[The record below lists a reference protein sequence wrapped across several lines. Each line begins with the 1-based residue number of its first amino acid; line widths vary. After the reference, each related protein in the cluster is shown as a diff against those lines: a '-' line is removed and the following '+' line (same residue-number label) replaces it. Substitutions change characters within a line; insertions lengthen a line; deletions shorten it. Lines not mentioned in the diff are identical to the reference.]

1 MRLTPSQRQAL
12 NIEKHIC
19 VTAGAGSGKTTVLV
33 ERYLKILREGNADP
47 QEIVAIT
54 FTDKAAAEM
63 KERIIEELSLHEE
76 RERSEQDNPLQG
88 LREKMSTAHIS
99 TIHAFCSRI
108 LREFPFQAGVP
119 ANFSILQG
127 IDQKLLLQE
136 TVKKT
141 LRDIATDEEDK
152 HRDAFTRLL
161 QRYGGQQKLVD
172 LLSTMINQR
181 DALEHLMQEIY
192 RHPND
197 TEIRGALQKRVRERQ
212 QEIQE
217 RLMSTIDLPEFF
229 RCLKTILQVARGKK
243 ADGTKNLIQQLEG
256 QYETHLNAPEVP
268 NLLKEIA
275 RLITTGEN
283 KNTKIATQSF
293 LPKSIDRTA
302 IADDIDFLVATSK
315 KIKNIPIL
323 EKEKDDKTDDVETD
337 DEAKAN
343 EVETGDDFLLS
354 TIHDLLKL
362 YTRISKA
369 YRTAKLSQGKLDF
382 TDLQLKT
389 RDLVRNNAE
398 IRQKLVSRHKYYMV
412 DEYQDT
418 NELQYELVMLLT
430 NELTAANLFIVGD
443 PKQSIYAFRG
453 ADVRVFTKTKEKIVD
468 NGGDDI
474 RLTENFR
481 SLRDTVGFVNYF
493 FNHLMGDGKETEFE
507 VEYEALTQA
516 RPVNTN
522 GSVEILL
529 GKQDEDLADEYS
541 LIAHHIKSMKTNA
554 ETIYKRG
561 TSEEG
566 RSQEAEHPIAYGD
579 IAILIRSRR
588 HLPDIENALLEAD
601 IPYLTTG
608 GVGFYQR
615 QEIYDI
621 WNYLNFLNDPKEN
634 ETSLAAILRGPAF
647 GISDTEL
654 YEISLQKGENF
665 WEQAQNYQDRSHNL
679 HTAIATLKKHKQF
692 AHRMPVNQLIVTIV
706 NETGMIGTLKTG
718 KQGQQRW
725 VNYQKLLEHA
735 RNFDGDET
743 KQILPDFIEFLD
755 ILIEEERREGQAPVE
770 ASSGA
775 VQIMTI
781 HASKGK
787 QFPVVILPRLDRKG
801 QTDREPFI
809 DEAFGIGFSP
819 LNPDKDYSKTE
830 PDIVTHMKN
839 RTNEKEIAEKKRLF
853 YVGTTR
859 ACDRLILSGTL
870 SDSGKPQQIL
880 EWLYKH
886 LDIDEEDRL
895 LELPVSLEVFTGN
908 SKNTESFQLQ
918 IPIHQGVT
926 ETESI
931 DEISDETTPV
941 DFPELPRKPELTGTS
956 AAFSV
961 SELANYARCPL
972 RYQLQNVLQI
982 PTNGQETP
990 DVDED
995 EINAA
1000 LRSTLARIRQQSDI
1014 ENLDTTI
1021 DKVLQTSHPAGVEE
1035 GTTQVTKTL
1044 RKHANNFINSELG
1057 ETALSASTVQVN
1069 QHIHAD
1075 INGHIVD
1082 GTFDRLFKDET
1093 GNYQIINFKTDA
1105 AQNLDT
1111 PDPEMELYSLLLHRC
1126 YPNQST
1132 VTINIFFTEH
1142 GQSEPR
1148 HFSSAQLQELQKQWE
1163 KKILALQRGVYEK
1176 NLEHCCS
1183 CPYADSDGQC
1193 LIREA

>member
-1 MRLTPSQRQAL
+1 MVSDSDKKMRLTPSQQQAL
-12 NIEKHIC
+12 NTDKHIC

-63 KERIIEELSLHEE
+63 KERIIEELSLQEE
-76 RERSEQDNPLQG
+76 RDGSEQENSLQG
-88 LREKMSTAHIS
+88 FREKMSTAHIS

-136 TVKKT
+136 TLKET
-141 LRDIATDEEDK
+141 LKDIATNEEDK
-152 HRDAFTRLL
+152 HRDELTRLL

-181 DALEHLMQEIY
+181 DTLEHLMQEIY
-192 RHPND
+192 KNPND
-197 TEIRGALQKRVRERQ
+197 REIRGVLQERVHERKQQIRERL
-212 QEIQE
+212 I
-217 RLMSTIDLPEFF
+217 STIDIPEFI
-229 RCLKTILQVARGKK
+229 RCLNTVLQVASGKNAEAVK
-243 ADGTKNLIQQLEG
+243 DLTQELKTLHG
-256 QYETHLNAPEVP
+256 QHLDLTGAL
-268 NLLKEIA
+268 NLLTDTA
-275 RLITTGEN
+275 YLITTARNDIAKRDFLGNRVTTTGIEAETNFLASTAKKIKAAPPIENN
-283 KNTKIATQSF
+283 KNT
-293 LPKSIDRTA
+293 
-302 IADDIDFLVATSK
+302 ADE
-315 KIKNIPIL
+315 N
-323 EKEKDDKTDDVETD
+323 ETD
-337 DEAKAN
+337 
-343 EVETGDDFLLS
+343 DDFLLS
-354 TIHDLLKL
+354 TIHDLLTL
-362 YTRISKA
+362 YIQISRA

-382 TDLQLKT
+382 ADLQLKT
-389 RDLVRNNAE
+389 RDLLRNNKE

-430 NELTAANLFIVGD
+430 NELKAANLFIVGD

-453 ADVRVFTKTKEKIVD
+453 ADVRVFTKTKEKITD

-493 FNHLMGDGKETEFE
+493 FNDSMGDGKETEFE
-507 VEYEALTQA
+507 VAYEALTQA
-516 RPVNTN
+516 RPIKSN
-522 GSVEILL
+522 GTVEILL
-529 GKQDEDLADEYS
+529 GKQGDDLADEYS
-541 LIAHHIKSMKTNA
+541 LIAHHIKSMKANA

-561 TSEEG
+561 KDG
-566 RSQEAEHPIAYGD
+566 QEAEYPIAYGD
-579 IAILIRSRR
+579 IAILIQART
-588 HLPDIENALLEAD
+588 HLPNIENALLEAD

-621 WNYLNFLNDPKEN
+621 WNYLNFLNNPTEN
-634 ETSLAAILRGPAF
+634 QTSLAAVLRGPAF

-654 YEISLQKGENF
+654 YEISLRKEKKF
-665 WEQAQNYQDRSHNL
+665 WDQVQNYQDPSHHL
-679 HTAIATLKKHKQF
+679 RTAISTLKRHLQF
-692 AHRMPVNQLIVTIV
+692 ARRMPVNQLIVTIV

-735 RNFDGDET
+735 RNFDGDEA
-743 KQILPDFIEFLD
+743 KQILPGFIEFLD
-755 ILIEEERREGQAPVE
+755 ILIEEERREGQAPIE
-770 ASSGA
+770 ANSGA

-809 DEAFGIGFSP
+809 DEVFGIGFSP

-830 PDIVTHMKN
+830 PNIVTHMKN
-839 RTNEKEIAEKKRLF
+839 RANEKEIAEKKRLF

-870 SDSGKPQQIL
+870 PAINVLG
-880 EWLYKH
+880 WLYEY
-886 LDIDEEDRL
+886 LNIDEEDRL

-908 SKNTESFQLQ
+908 SKNFESFQLQ
-918 IPIHQGVT
+918 IPIHQSLT
-926 ETESI
+926 ETASA
-931 DEISDETTPV
+931 DEISDEAIPV
-941 DFPELPRKPELTGTS
+941 DFPELPRKLEPTGTS

-961 SELANYARCPL
+961 PELANYARCPL
-972 RYQLQNVLQI
+972 RYQLQDVLQI
-982 PTNGQETP
+982 PTNGHETP
-990 DVDED
+990 DSDADERD
-995 EINAA
+995 AA
-1000 LRSTLARIRQQSDI
+1000 LRYILSRIRRQSDI

-1021 DKVLQTSHPAGVEE
+1021 DQALENYPEI
-1035 GTTQVTKTL
+1035 TTQSKATL
-1044 RKHANNFINSELG
+1044 RKHAHNFINSELG
-1057 ETALSASTVQVN
+1057 ETAFSASTVQVN
-1069 QHIHAD
+1069 QNIHAD
-1075 INGHIVD
+1075 INGHILD
-1082 GTFDRLFKDET
+1082 GRFDRLFKDEI
-1093 GNYQIINFKTDA
+1093 GNYQVINYKTDGIQSFEA
-1105 AQNLDT
+1105 SR
-1111 PDPEMELYSLLLHRC
+1111 PEMELYSLLIHKLH
-1126 YPNQST
+1126 PNQLT
-1132 VTINIFFTEH
+1132 VTIHLFFTEH
-1142 GQSEPR
+1142 GRWEQM
-1148 HFSSAQLQELQKQWE
+1148 HFSTAQLQETQEQWQE
-1163 KKILALQRGVYEK
+1163 KILALQRGVYEK

-1193 LIREA
+1193 IITEEKK

>member
-1 MRLTPSQRQAL
+1 MRLTPNQRQAL
-12 NIEKHIC
+12 SIDKHIC

-33 ERYLKILREGNADP
+33 ERYLKILREGNVTP

-63 KERIIEELSLHEE
+63 KERIIEELSLQEKPE
-76 RERSEQDNPLQG
+76 GSEADNSLQG
-88 LREKMSTAHIS
+88 FREKMSTAHIS

-141 LRDIATDEEDK
+141 LKDIATNEEDE
-152 HRDAFTRLL
+152 HRDALTRLL
-161 QRYGGQQKLVD
+161 RRYGGQQKLAD

-192 RHPND
+192 KNPND
-197 TEIRGALQKRVRERQ
+197 TEIRGTLQERVRERQ
-212 QEIQE
+212 EQIQA
-217 RLMSTIDLPEFF
+217 RLLSTIDIPEFIG
-229 RCLKTILQVARGKK
+229 CLNTVLQVARGKK
-243 ADGTKNLIQQLEG
+243 AETVRKLTQQLETLHG
-256 QYETHLNAPEVP
+256 QNPDPSGTL
-268 NLLKEIA
+268 NLLIDIA
-275 RLITTGEN
+275 YPITTAGN
-283 KNTKIATQSF
+283 
-293 LPKSIDRTA
+293 A
-302 IADDIDFLVATSK
+302 IAKRDFLGSRVTTTGIEAEINVLVSTAK
-315 KIKNIPIL
+315 KIKTAPLIEDNR
-323 EKEKDDKTDDVETD
+323 KTADENETD
-337 DEAKAN
+337 
-343 EVETGDDFLLS
+343 DDFLLN
-354 TIHDLLKL
+354 TIRDLLTL
-362 YTRISKA
+362 YAQISEA

-389 RDLVRNNAE
+389 RDLVRNTEE
-398 IRQKLVSRHKYYMV
+398 IRQKLVSRHTYYMV

-430 NELTAANLFIVGD
+430 NELKAANLFIVGD

-453 ADVRVFTKTKEKIVD
+453 ADVRVFTKTKEKIVE
-468 NGGDDI
+468 NGGSDI

-516 RPVNTN
+516 RPVKAN
-522 GSVEILL
+522 GTVEILL
-529 GKQDEDLADEYS
+529 GQQDDALADEYA
-541 LIAHHIKSMKTNA
+541 LIAHHIKSMKANA

-561 TSEEG
+561 KNG
-566 RSQEAEHPIAYGD
+566 QEAEHPIAYGD
-579 IAILIRSRR
+579 IAILIQTRT
-588 HLPDIENALLEAD
+588 HLPNIENALLEAD

-621 WNYLNFLNDPKEN
+621 WNYLNFLNDPAEN
-634 ETSLAAILRGPAF
+634 QTSLAAVLRGPAF

-654 YEISLQKGENF
+654 YEISLQKEKNF
-665 WEQAQNYQDRSHNL
+665 WEKVKAYHRPSDHLR
-679 HTAIATLKKHKQF
+679 TAIATLKRHKEF
-692 AHRMPVNQLIVTIV
+692 APRMPVNQLIVTIV

-743 KQILPDFIEFLD
+743 KPILPDFIEFLD
-755 ILIEEERREGQAPVE
+755 ILIEEERREGQAPIEV
-770 ASSGA
+770 SSGA

-787 QFPVVILPRLDRKG
+787 QFPIVILPRLDRKG

-819 LNPDKDYSKTE
+819 LNPDQDYSRTE

-839 RTNEKEIAEKKRLF
+839 RANEKEIAEKKRLF

-859 ACDRLILSGTL
+859 ACDRLILSGTPP
-870 SDSGKPQQIL
+870 KQNIL
-880 EWLYKH
+880 GWLYQH
-886 LDIDEEDRL
+886 LNIDEEDRL
-895 LELPVSLEVFTGN
+895 LELPVSLDVFTGN
-908 SKNTESFQLQ
+908 SRNSESFQLQ
-918 IPIHQGVT
+918 IPIHQALT
-926 ETESI
+926 EPESA
-931 DEISDETTPV
+931 DEISDETIPV
-941 DFPELPRKPELTGTS
+941 DFPEPPRKLEPTGTF

-961 SELANYARCPL
+961 TELANYARCPL

-982 PTNGQETP
+982 PTNGHEAP
-990 DVDED
+990 DLDED
-995 EINAA
+995 ALDTA
-1000 LRSTLARIRQQSDI
+1000 LRYTLSRIRQQSDI

-1021 DKVLQTSHPAGVEE
+1021 DQALENDPEVKPLSKA
-1035 GTTQVTKTL
+1035 TL
-1044 RKHANNFINSELG
+1044 RQHANNFINSELG
-1057 ETALSASTVQVN
+1057 ETAFSASGIQIN
-1069 QHIHAD
+1069 EHIHAD

-1082 GTFDRLFKDET
+1082 GRFDRLFKDEA
-1093 GNYQIINFKTDA
+1093 GNYQIINYKTDEI
-1105 AQNLDT
+1105 QNLDT
-1111 PDPEMELYSLLLHRC
+1111 PDPEMELYSLLLHRR
-1126 YPNQST
+1126 YPHQST
-1132 VTINIFFTEH
+1132 VTINTFFTEH
-1142 GQSEPR
+1142 GQWQQR
-1148 HFSSAQLQELQKQWE
+1148 HFSPAQLQEVQEQWQE
-1163 KKILALQRGVYEK
+1163 KILALQRGVYEK
-1176 NLEHCCS
+1176 NPEHCCS

-1193 LIREA
+1193 IITEET

>member
-33 ERYLKILREGNADP
+33 ERYLKILREGNVTP
-47 QEIVAIT
+47 REIVAIT
-54 FTDKAAAEM
+54 FTEKAAAEM
-63 KERIIEELSLHEE
+63 KERVIEELSPQEE
-76 RERSEQDNPLQG
+76 HGGSAEDNVLQG
-88 LREKMSTAHIS
+88 FREEMSTAHIS

-108 LREFPFQAGVP
+108 LQEFPFQAGVP

-141 LRDIATDEEDK
+141 LKKIATDEGDE

-172 LLSTMINQR
+172 FFSTMINQY
-181 DALEHLMQEIY
+181 DTLEHLIQEIY
-192 RHPND
+192 RHPDD
-197 TEIRGALQKRVRERQ
+197 TEIREALQARACEREQ
-212 QEIQE
+212 QIRE
-217 RLMSTIDLPEFF
+217 RLMSTIDLPEFC
-229 RCLKTILQVARGKK
+229 RCLNTVLQVAKGKK
-243 ADGTKNLIQQLEG
+243 ADGAKNLIHQLEG
-256 QYETHLNAPEVP
+256 QYKTHPNSPEVP

-275 RLITTGEN
+275 QLITTGKN

-293 LPKSIDRTA
+293 LPKNIDKTA
-302 IADDIDFLVATSK
+302 IAEEIDLLVATSK
-315 KIKNIPIL
+315 KIENIPIL

-337 DEAKAN
+337 DEAKTN
-343 EVETGDDFLLS
+343 EVETDDDFLLS

-369 YRTAKLSQGKLDF
+369 YTTAKLSQGTLDF
-382 TDLQLKT
+382 NDLQLRT
-389 RDLVRNNAE
+389 RDLLQNNE
-398 IRQKLVSRHKYYMV
+398 GIRQALIKRHKYYMV

-430 NELTAANLFIVGD
+430 NELKSANLFIVGD
-443 PKQSIYAFRG
+443 PKQSIYGFRG
-453 ADVRVFTKTKEKIVD
+453 ADVRVFEKTKQEIIKAE
-468 NGGDDI
+468 GRDI

-493 FNHLMGDGKETEFE
+493 FDHLMGDGQENEFE

-516 RPVNTN
+516 RPVKTN
-522 GSVEILL
+522 GAVEILI
-529 GKQDEDLADEYS
+529 GKQDEDSADEYT
-541 LIAHHIKSMKTNA
+541 LIAQHIKNMRNSKVKISERGKNGA
-554 ETIYKRG
+554 EV
-561 TSEEG
+561 E
-566 RSQEAEHPIAYGD
+566 RSIAYDD

-601 IPYLTTG
+601 IPHLTTG

-621 WNYLNFLNDPKEN
+621 WNYLNFLNDPTEN
-634 ETSLAAILRGPAF
+634 QTSLAAVLRGPAF

-654 YEISLQKGENF
+654 YEISLQDAANF
-665 WEQAQNYQDRSHNL
+665 WDKAQKYQSPSDNL
-679 HTAIATLKKHKQF
+679 RTAIATLERHKQF
-692 AHRMPVNQLIVTIV
+692 ARRMPVNQLIVTIV
-706 NETGMIGTLKTG
+706 NETGMIGTLETG

-725 VNYQKLLEHA
+725 SNYQKLLELA
-735 RNFDGDET
+735 RNFDGDEN
-743 KQILPDFIEFLD
+743 KQILPNFIEFLD
-755 ILIEEERREGQAPVE
+755 ILITEEPQEGQAPVE

-775 VQIMTI
+775 VRIMTI
-781 HASKGK
+781 HAAKGL
-787 QFPVVILPRLDRKG
+787 QFPIVILPRLDRG
-801 QTDREPFI
+801 PQTDREPFI

-839 RTNEKEIAEKKRLF
+839 RTNEKETAEKKRLF

-859 ACDRLILSGTL
+859 AKDRLILSGTL
-870 SDSGKPQQIL
+870 SASGKPQQML

-886 LDIDEEDRL
+886 LNIGEEDDSL
-895 LELPVSLEVFTGN
+895 SLPVTLEMFTGN

-918 IPIHQGVT
+918 IRIHQGVT
-926 ETESI
+926 ETEST
-931 DEISDETTPV
+931 DEISDETTSV
-941 DFPELPRKPELTGTS
+941 DFPELPRKLELTGTS

-982 PTNGQETP
+982 PTNGQEAP
-990 DVDED
+990 DADED
-995 EINAA
+995 EIDAA

-1014 ENLDTTI
+1014 EALDTTI
-1021 DKVLQTSHPAGVEE
+1021 DKVLENYPEV
-1035 GTTQVTKTL
+1035 TTESKIRNRRSLLQHV
-1044 RKHANNFINSELG
+1044 NNFINSELG
-1057 ETALSASTVQVN
+1057 ETAFSASTVQVN

-1142 GQSEPR
+1142 GQSEQR
-1148 HFSSAQLQELQKQWE
+1148 HFSPAQLQELQEQWE
-1163 KKILALQRGVYEK
+1163 QKILALQSGVYEK

-1193 LIREA
+1193 IIMEA

>member
-1 MRLTPSQRQAL
+1 MRFTPSQRQAL
-12 NIEKHIC
+12 NIENHIC

-33 ERYLKILREGNADP
+33 ERYLKILREGNVDP

-76 RERSEQDNPLQG
+76 PERSEQDNSLQG
-88 LREKMSTAHIS
+88 FREKMSTAHIS
-99 TIHAFCSRI
+99 TIHAFCSSI

-136 TVKKT
+136 TVKKI
-141 LRDIATDEEDK
+141 LRDAATNEEDE

-181 DALEHLMQEIY
+181 DALEHLMEEIY
-192 RHPND
+192 RYPND

-212 QEIQE
+212 EEIQE
-217 RLMSTIDLPEFF
+217 RLMSTIDIPEFI
-229 RCLKTILQVARGKK
+229 RCLNTVLQVAKGKK
-243 ADGTKNLIQQLEG
+243 ADGAKNLMHQLEG
-256 QYETHLNAPEVP
+256 QYETSLNSPEVP
-268 NLLKEIA
+268 TFLKEIA
-275 RLITTGEN
+275 QLITTGEN
-283 KNTKIATQSF
+283 QNTKIATQSF
-293 LPKSIDRTA
+293 LPKSIDRTG
-302 IADDIDFLVATSK
+302 IADEIDFLVATSK

-343 EVETGDDFLLS
+343 EVETDDDFLLS

-362 YTRISKA
+362 YTRISQA

-398 IRQKLVSRHKYYMV
+398 IRQKLVDRHKYYMV

-507 VEYEALTQA
+507 VAYEVLTQA
-516 RPVNTN
+516 RPIKSN
-522 GSVEILL
+522 GTVEILL

-541 LIAHHIKSMKTNA
+541 LIAHHIKSITTNGG
-554 ETIYKRG
+554 TIYKRG
-561 TSEEG
+561 KDG
-566 RSQEAEHPIAYGD
+566 QEAEHSIEYGD
-579 IAILIRSRR
+579 IAILIQTRT
-588 HLPDIENALLEAD
+588 HLPNIENALLEAD

-634 ETSLAAILRGPAF
+634 QISLAAVLRGPAF

-654 YEISLQKGENF
+654 YEISCRKEKKF
-665 WEQAQNYQDRSHNL
+665 WDKVQNYKEPSDNL
-679 HTAIATLKKHKQF
+679 RTAIATLKRHKQF
-692 AHRMPVNQLIVTIV
+692 APRMPVNQLIVTIV

-735 RNFDGDET
+735 RNFDGNET
-743 KQILPDFIEFLD
+743 KQILPDFIEFLN
-755 ILIEEERREGQAPVE
+755 ILIEEERREGQAPIE

-775 VQIMTI
+775 VEIMTI

-870 SDSGKPQQIL
+870 PALNVLG
-880 EWLYKH
+880 WLHKH
-886 LDIDEEDRL
+886 LNINEEDDSL
-895 LELPVSLEVFTGN
+895 SLPVTLEVFAGN

-931 DEISDETTPV
+931 DETSDETTSV
-941 DFPELPRKPELTGTS
+941 DFPELPRKPELTGTA

-982 PTNGQETP
+982 PTNGQEAP
-990 DVDED
+990 DADED
-995 EINAA
+995 EIDAA

-1014 ENLDTTI
+1014 EALDTTI
-1021 DKVLQTSHPAGVEE
+1021 DQVLENYPEV
-1035 GTTQVTKTL
+1035 TTESKIGNRSSLLQHV
-1044 RKHANNFINSELG
+1044 NNFINSELG
-1057 ETALSASTVQVN
+1057 ETAFSASTVRVN

-1075 INGHIVD
+1075 INGHIID

-1093 GNYQIINFKTDA
+1093 GNYQTINFKTDA

-1126 YPNQST
+1126 HPNQST

-1142 GQSEPR
+1142 GQSEQR
-1148 HFSSAQLQELQKQWE
+1148 HFSPTQLQELQEQWK
-1163 KKILALQRGVYEK
+1163 KKILALQAGVYEK
-1176 NLEHCCS
+1176 NLEHCCA

-1193 LIREA
+1193 LITEA